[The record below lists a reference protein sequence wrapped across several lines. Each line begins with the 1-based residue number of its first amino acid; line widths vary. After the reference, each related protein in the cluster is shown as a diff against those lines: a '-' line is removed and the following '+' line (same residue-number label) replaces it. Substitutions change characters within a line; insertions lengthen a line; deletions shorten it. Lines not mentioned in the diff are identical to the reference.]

1 MKKWIYGVLAL
12 TGLQAG
18 VVRAASVT
26 AVESWSGTDTSGW
39 VSSDLIN
46 EVDIVNAT
54 LFSVSNN
61 ALKVA
66 FPSHLAVRPGFPPP
80 MSMPPEEYLIKAGP
94 GASGGQFTGDY
105 LGRGVAAVSFRIYCD
120 APVEVCLAFRNQATN
135 RWWQMSLG
143 GLQVGVWQTITV
155 PIDPTVLKD
164 LGGAVDWAS
173 FEQDI
178 RNVSWMGLVM
188 RRSSSDSRQTILVD
202 DFSLSGPGT
211 EFAAWMMQFRDSVG
225 AGAVTEVNPLPDG
238 DLDGDG
244 VKNSAE
250 WIAGTSAGDSNDCL
264 RVTIEPGPG
273 KGVRLKWN
281 AKAGRTY
288 GVWRCTDLTQGF
300 NPVST
305 GLAPA
310 AGDTSYEDSGV
321 TGPVFYR
328 IDVKVAQ

>member
-1 MKKWIYGVLAL
+1 MKKWIFGML
-12 TGLQAG
+12 TLVGLQAG
-18 VVRAASVT
+18 VVRAASV
-26 AVESWSGTDTSGW
+26 AVMESWSGTDVAGW
-39 VSSDLIN
+39 VSYDLVNEIN
-46 EVDIVNAT
+46 IVNSSF
-54 LFSVSNN
+54 FSISNN

-66 FPSHLAVRPGFPPP
+66 FPSHLGVKSWDPPP
-80 MSMPPEEYLIKAGP
+80 VPMPPEEYLIKAGP

-105 LGRGVAAVSFRIYCD
+105 LGRGVAAVSFKIYCD
-120 APVEVCLAFRNQATN
+120 APVEVWLAFRNQVTN

-143 GLQVGVWQTITV
+143 GLQVGVWQTVTV
-155 PIDPTVLKD
+155 PIDPMVLKD
-164 LGGAVDWAS
+164 LGGAVDWIS

-178 RNVSWMGLVM
+178 RNVSWVGLVM
-188 RRSSSDSRQTILVD
+188 RRSSSDNRQTVLVD
-202 DFSLSGPGT
+202 DFSLTGPGA
-211 EFAAWMMQFRDSVG
+211 EFAAWMAQFRDSAG
-225 AGAVTEVNPLPDG
+225 AGAVAEMNPLPDG

-264 RVTIEPGPG
+264 RVKIEPGPG

-300 NPVST
+300 SPVST

-310 AGDTSYEDSGV
+310 AGDASYDDSEAM
-321 TGPVFYR
+321 GPVFYR